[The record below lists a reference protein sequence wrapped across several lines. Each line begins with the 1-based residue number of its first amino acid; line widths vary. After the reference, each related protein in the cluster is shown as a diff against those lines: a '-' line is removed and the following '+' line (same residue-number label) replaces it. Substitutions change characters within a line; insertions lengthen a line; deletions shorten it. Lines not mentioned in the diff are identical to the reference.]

1 MASTGVRELKANLT
15 HFLETAQRGEDVLVT
30 RHGRAIARIVGESPR
45 RRRRVA
51 DVLAALEHEGAEMPT
66 ARRRRTPARPVPG
79 RGKPTSAIVRE
90 QRR

>member
-15 HFLETAQRGEDVLVT
+15 RFLETARRGEDVLVT
-30 RHGRAIARIVGESPR
+30 RHGRAIARIVGESSRGGRSVAHVLEALEQEGADVPVPR
-45 RRRRVA
+45 RVRP
-51 DVLAALEHEGAEMPT
+51 H
-66 ARRRRTPARPVPG
+66 ARPAAG